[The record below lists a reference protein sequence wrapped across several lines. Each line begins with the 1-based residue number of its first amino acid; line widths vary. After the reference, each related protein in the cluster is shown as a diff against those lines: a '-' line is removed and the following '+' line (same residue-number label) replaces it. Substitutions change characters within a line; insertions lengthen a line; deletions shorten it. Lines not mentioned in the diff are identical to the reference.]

1 MLREPDA
8 PALRDAFPNSART
21 SVIGLGLLRLALAKV
36 SADFLAEIGA
46 GLGIGC
52 APGAIDTVNIDGNNG
67 PNGAKRS
74 QRGDGTVG
82 MPTHEG
88 VSGLKQEASHAF
100 LASRC
105 EGR

>member
-1 MLREPDA
+1 
-8 PALRDAFPNSART
+8 
-21 SVIGLGLLRLALAKV
+21 
-36 SADFLAEIGA
+36 
-46 GLGIGC
+46 
-52 APGAIDTVNIDGNNG
+52 
-67 PNGAKRS
+67 
-74 QRGDGTVG
+74 